1 MLGEQGGNSSWVRE
15 KEDEEK
21 IEGAKN
27 IFCLPQKQ
35 KQKKN
40 QIDLGWSKLTWVG
53 TNWPRL
59 KQIDLRNKLTY
70 NIYK

>member
-1 MLGEQGGNSSWVRE
+1 MSGEQGGNSRWVRE

-21 IEGAKN
+21 IKGAKN

-40 QIDLGWSKLTWVG
+40 QIDLGWSKLT
-53 TNWPRL
+53 
-59 KQIDLRNKLTY
+59 
-70 NIYK
+70 